1 MPPLSRVHDRHPAM
15 ISTASKETAKVI
27 QSRRLAATATQRGN
41 GYCDLDERAHG
52 ASPLMVLIETP
63 CWLRAI
69 GQISLNGLGDI
80 AV

>member
-1 MPPLSRVHDRHPAM
+1 M
-15 ISTASKETAKVI
+15 
-27 QSRRLAATATQRGN
+27 ATNAN
-41 GYCDLDERAHG
+41 GYCDLDEHAHG

-69 GQISLNGLGDI
+69 GQISLNGSGDI